1 MDEKTVASVVER
13 LRRVSDALI
22 LEKSF
27 DLARTIDRACAFMEM
42 NDAANARSELDKA
55 VAAFPQ
61 DRSDYRVVAA
71 ARAALPSNDTV
82 NPRVSKKLTRVEDGF
97 LFEQYA
103 GEPESTILV
112 PVTDATTPKDVT
124 CEFKMQSI
132 VVSVREDVVIDG
144 RLSHPVVLDGCMWSL
159 TTDGPQRILSVALEK
174 KDPQYEWPALLR
186 SEDET
191 FR

>member
-1 MDEKTVASVVER
+1 MDEKATASLVEK
-13 LRRVSDALI
+13 LRCVSDALI
-22 LEKSF
+22 LDKRL
-27 DLARTIDRACAFMEM
+27 DLARMIDRACAFMEM

-55 VAAFPQ
+55 VAALPK
-61 DRSDYRVVAA
+61 DRSDYQVVAA

-97 LFEQYA
+97 LFEQYV

-112 PVTDATTPKDVT
+112 PVADATTTEDVK
-124 CEFKMQSI
+124 CDFKMQSI
-132 VVSVREDVVIDG
+132 VVSVRGDAVIDG

-159 TTDGPQRILSVALEK
+159 TTDGAQRILSVALEK
-174 KDPQYEWPALLR
+174 KDPQFVWPALLR
-186 SEDET
+186 GTDET